1 MVRIALD
8 AVASGVMLPQWA
20 MQIPGEAMSKDKAIT
35 ITGRAALI
43 ISECQRGVIEPER
56 AIFPGLANEVA
67 RRGIVPRI
75 ARLAQCFRAVG
86 LPVIHATAAHRAD
99 FLDVKPN
106 TLVDALVRKN
116 RAMVAGTPDV
126 AIVPALAP
134 LPQDIVME
142 RSSGMIPFLGTA
154 LDPILRRMD
163 VATVVITGVS
173 TNLAVSGS
181 AFAASEMGYHVVIPE
196 DCIAGADPDIHRAIV
211 DGQLRMIARIVDAET
226 VISALEGSFK

>member
-1 MVRIALD
+1 MGTAE
-8 AVASGVMLPQWA
+8 GK
-20 MQIPGEAMSKDKAIT
+20 GKDRAFT
-35 ITGRAALI
+35 IIGRAALI

-56 AIFPGLANEVA
+56 AIFPGLASEVE

-75 ARLAQCFRAVG
+75 ARLADCFRAAT

-116 RAMVAGTPDV
+116 RTMVAGTPDV
-126 AIVPALAP
+126 AIVPELTP
-134 LPQDIVME
+134 LPQDVVME

-154 LDPILRRMD
+154 LDPILRRMNIE
-163 VATVVITGVS
+163 TVVITGVS

-196 DCIAGADPDIHRAIV
+196 DCIAGADPDVHRTIV
-211 DGQLRMIARIVDAET
+211 DGQLRMLARIVDAET
-226 VISALEGSFK
+226 IISALG